1 VLRLEE
7 AMSATPLPAE
17 PETMIDDDREKLR
30 AEIRKITAE
39 TMKINAEA
47 RWYPY
52 VAVAGTFA
60 AALGLLKL
68 LGS

>member
-1 VLRLEE
+1 
-7 AMSATPLPAE
+7 MSANPLPAE
-17 PETMIDDDREKLR
+17 PETELMIDDEREKLR
-30 AEIRKITAE
+30 AEIRTITAE

>member
-1 VLRLEE
+1 MP
-7 AMSATPLPAE
+7 AMPPPAQ
-17 PETMIDDDREKLR
+17 PETIPMIDDEREKLR

-47 RWYPY
+47 RWHPY

>member
-1 VLRLEE
+1 
-7 AMSATPLPAE
+7 MSAIPLPAE
-17 PETMIDDDREKLR
+17 PETEPMIDDERDTLR
-30 AEIRKITAE
+30 AEIRKITDE

-68 LGS
+68 LAS

>member
-1 VLRLEE
+1 MLDDEQTKL
-7 AMSATPLPAE
+7 SADNRR
-17 PETMIDDDREKLR
+17 IF
-30 AEIRKITAE
+30 AE

-47 RWYPY
+47 RWHPY
-52 VAVAGTFA
+52 VAAAGTFA

>member
-1 VLRLEE
+1 MLDDEQTKL
-7 AMSATPLPAE
+7 SAE
-17 PETMIDDDREKLR
+17 NRRIF
-30 AEIRKITAE
+30 AE

-52 VAVAGTFA
+52 VAAASTFA
-60 AALGLLKL
+60 AALGLLEL